1 MKTFSLNKT
10 FADIEIM
17 QEIYPVIVRPLTSA
31 KAREWLTDFC
41 LRPIDGKSNE
51 GKANDIEAFA
61 AVCELFT
68 FTRKI
73 SRETAMLN
81 DDEAKRHPS
90 RLYGIP
96 LRLLWSSDSSSPSE
110 SSKFLE
116 DFDVICEVFRLVS
129 YHIADD
135 LNISLPSVLGSALK
149 GTPWGWGIKK
159 LTNLIERFND
169 FEEFSTVKYLYKGGR
184 MSSLSQRVSA
194 WMQEN
199 DFKTLL
205 LIIIENDE
213 LLERLNL
220 SEYISPI
227 RRVY

>member
-10 FADIEIM
+10 FTDIEVM
-17 QEIYPVIVRPLTSA
+17 HAIYPVIARPLTSA

-51 GKANDIEAFA
+51 GKANNLEAFA
-61 AVCELFT
+61 AVCDKFT
-68 FTRKI
+68 FYCKI
-73 SRETAMLN
+73 RSEVAML
-81 DDEAKRHPS
+81 DEDEAKRYPDRFFGKSLHM
-90 RLYGIP
+90 
-96 LRLLWSSDSSSPSE
+96 LRSSDSTE
-110 SSKFLE
+110 SSVIFE
-116 DFDVICEVFRLVS
+116 DFDVICEIYRLIS
-129 YHIADD
+129 DYLADEKSIA
-135 LNISLPSVLGSALK
+135 LHLVISSALSGK
-149 GTPWGWGIKK
+149 PWGIKQIVK
-159 LTNLIERFND
+159 LLEKYND
-169 FEEFSTVKYLYKGGR
+169 FEAWSDVKYLYKGGK
-184 MSSLSQRVSA
+184 MTSLSHRVSA

-220 SEYISPI
+220 FEYLPPI